1 MKYPFRT
8 ISQALLSLSMVYAV
22 AGCAGHYD
30 EFIMTE
36 APDYQESQ
44 MWYKAGAETVP
55 ETGKAP
61 VDVFYILPTCVWDW
75 TDSLGRTCHF
85 ADVRNPEHIAAML
98 PSNELAYDIFGK
110 YADFYSP
117 YYRQITLDSWTSD
130 EIAEERFPYA
140 MEDVYRAFDYYMEH
154 WNDGRPFFLAGFSQ
168 GAKCVVELLKSLDED
183 EVNSTY
189 LTDALNRQRITNIVN
204 ESGLYTLIFQ
214 SRKPEA
220 KAFRKW
226 VTSEVLPSIRKK
238 GYYGMYKPKTDFI
251 DARDIPYETRMFNNS
266 PVRCVTIDN
275 ETWYSMNDLHA
286 AMGSRTDLTL
296 NKH

>member
-1 MKYPFRT
+1 MKKENENQTTGLVEVFSFNQSSTPIRVQIINDEPWF
-8 ISQALLSLSMVYAV
+8 V
-22 AGCAGHYD
+22 A
-30 EFIMTE
+30 
-36 APDYQESQ
+36 
-44 MWYKAGAETVP
+44 K
-55 ETGKAP
+55 
-61 VDVFYILPTCVWDW
+61 DVC
-75 TDSLGRTCHF
+75 
-85 ADVRNPEHIAAML
+85 DVL
-98 PSNELAYDIFGK
+98 ELTNHRMAI
-110 YADFYSP
+110 
-117 YYRQITLDSWTSD
+117 
-130 EIAEERFPYA
+130 
-140 MEDVYRAFDYYMEH
+140 
-154 WNDGRPFFLAGFSQ
+154 
-168 GAKCVVELLKSLDED
+168 KSLDED

-286 AMGSRTDLTL
+286 AMGSRTESTQAAKKLNAKQTL
-296 NKH
+296 AKKILLFGANNPGWFVMTRGAMLLLSASRKMNNVKQLELEFKED